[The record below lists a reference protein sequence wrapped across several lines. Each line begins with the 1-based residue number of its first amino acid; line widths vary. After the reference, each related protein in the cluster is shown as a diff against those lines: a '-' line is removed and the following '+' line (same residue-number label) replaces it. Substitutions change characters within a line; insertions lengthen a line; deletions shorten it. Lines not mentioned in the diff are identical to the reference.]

1 MKKLED
7 HPRVI
12 KFIDCFHYEKDQD
25 IFCIVLEWA
34 ENGDLK
40 DHLKKQ
46 GGQLAEFEVSR
57 IVSQIVEGRFQDFLH
72 FVKKYTWNTLIHFIR
87 IWSKF
92 SIYKSGLEIIKGI
105 LFFQKNNLVHR
116 DFKLQ
121 NILLDKDKNIKIT
134 DFGLATELSH
144 RNERMKTFCGTP
156 NYLPP
161 EMIARRGY
169 SAQVDIWSLGVL
181 LYHLLV
187 GRPPLEPGESNT
199 ETMKRIQEN
208 DIFIPELLSTHAQD
222 IIIRTLD
229 KNPQTRITID
239 ELTNHP
245 FLIGHKKQRTMSDIT
260 ENSRISEYEPRSR
273 DVRDRS
279 RSSSLIR
286 EVPPLQ
292 VSYPSTPSRKQPY
305 RPERRIYSMERTPS
319 AEAMPP
325 PSKPTTSGRDK
336 STGYSSSMSDN
347 SPKYG
352 SKNSPGRSNY
362 PKPVPN
368 FEGHRKHR
376 SQSERRKSESENL
389 ELPQIQVQ
397 RLMPTKIKTNK
408 TVCSIRPDEKAY
420 IEYLDEK
427 QLVKYCMEV
436 DCRSQTCTYY
446 CPRDYRTNDRL
457 PLASTPHLPKE
468 EFGPEVFYFP
478 NLPKKLQKTWMCLH
492 KFVELVKAKTPKV
505 NFTFF
510 YVCPIDNT
518 ILLIFK
524 GKF

>member
-1 MKKLED
+1 
-7 HPRVI
+7 
-12 KFIDCFHYEKDQD
+12 
-25 IFCIVLEWA
+25 
-34 ENGDLK
+34 
-40 DHLKKQ
+40 
-46 GGQLAEFEVSR
+46 
-57 IVSQIVEGRFQDFLH
+57 
-72 FVKKYTWNTLIHFIR
+72 
-87 IWSKF
+87 
-92 SIYKSGLEIIKGI
+92 
-105 LFFQKNNLVHR
+105 
-116 DFKLQ
+116 
-121 NILLDKDKNIKIT
+121 
-134 DFGLATELSH
+134 
-144 RNERMKTFCGTP
+144 MKTFCGTP

-273 DVRDRS
+273 DMRDRS

-319 AEAMPP
+319 SEAMPP
-325 PSKPTTSGRDK
+325 PLSKPTTSGRDK

-352 SKNSPGRSNY
+352 SAGSKNSPGRSNY

-368 FEGHRKHR
+368 FDGQHRKNR

-427 QLVKYCMEV
+427 QLVCH
-436 DCRSQTCTYY
+436 YY
-446 CPRDYRTNDRL
+446 IIL
-457 PLASTPHLPKE
+457 
-468 EFGPEVFYFP
+468 YF
-478 NLPKKLQKTWMCLH
+478 
-492 KFVELVKAKTPKV
+492 
-505 NFTFF
+505 
-510 YVCPIDNT
+510 
-518 ILLIFK
+518 
-524 GKF
+524 

>member
-1 MKKLED
+1 MGIMVKRKDEINKMIKTDDNINLQPNERIRGKHGDYEILGHVVKHGGFSAVYKAHSLGSNYGGLCAVKAINLDNKKIKRQDHIKRIKSEVEILKKLED

-12 KFIDCFHYEKDQD
+12 KFIDCFHYEKDQN

-57 IVSQIVEGRFQDFLH
+57 IVSQIV
-72 FVKKYTWNTLIHFIR
+72 
-87 IWSKF
+87 
-92 SIYKSGLEIIKGI
+92 
-105 LFFQKNNLVHR
+105 
-116 DFKLQ
+116 
-121 NILLDKDKNIKIT
+121 LLDKDKNIKIT

-368 FEGHRKHR
+368 FEGHRKPR

-457 PLASTPHLPKE
+457 PLASTPHL
-468 EFGPEVFYFP
+468 
-478 NLPKKLQKTWMCLH
+478 L
-492 KFVELVKAKTPKV
+492 
-505 NFTFF
+505 
-510 YVCPIDNT
+510 
-518 ILLIFK
+518 
-524 GKF
+524 

>member
-1 MKKLED
+1 MGTDDNINLQPNERIRGKHGDYEILGHVVKHGGFSAVYKAHSLGSNYGGLCAVKAINLDNKKIKRQDHIKRIKSEVEILKKLED

-46 GGQLAEFEVSR
+46 GGQLAEFAVSR
-57 IVSQIVEGRFQDFLH
+57 IVSNIVE
-72 FVKKYTWNTLIHFIR
+72 
-87 IWSKF
+87 
-92 SIYKSGLEIIKGI
+92 GI

-279 RSSSLIR
+279 RNSSLIR
-286 EVPPLQ
+286 EVLPLQ

-368 FEGHRKHR
+368 FEGTG
-376 SQSERRKSESENL
+376 L
-389 ELPQIQVQ
+389 
-397 RLMPTKIKTNK
+397 
-408 TVCSIRPDEKAY
+408 
-420 IEYLDEK
+420 
-427 QLVKYCMEV
+427 
-436 DCRSQTCTYY
+436 
-446 CPRDYRTNDRL
+446 
-457 PLASTPHLPKE
+457 
-468 EFGPEVFYFP
+468 G
-478 NLPKKLQKTWMCLH
+478 
-492 KFVELVKAKTPKV
+492 
-505 NFTFF
+505 
-510 YVCPIDNT
+510 
-518 ILLIFK
+518 
-524 GKF
+524 